1 MMVTQKKQYALRA
14 LFELARR
21 GDQDP
26 VKSVDIAE
34 AQAIP
39 PRFLEVIMAKLK
51 RSGLVISKRGFYGG
65 YVLSRSPADISVGD
79 LFNALDEDDNDRP
92 EECSACVGKATCP
105 FMGDCV
111 FMPLWETV
119 QNAVDEIY
127 GRTTL
132 QDLVNR
138 EHESVE
144 LMGSLSNR

>member
-21 GDQDP
+21 GEQAP
-26 VKSVDIAE
+26 VKNVDIAE

-79 LFNALDEDDNDRP
+79 LFDALDEDESDRP
-92 EECSACVGKATCP
+92 EECSACVGKSTCP

-111 FMPLWETV
+111 FMPLWEAV

-127 GRTTL
+127 GQTTL
-132 QDLVNR
+132 QDLVDR
-138 EHESVE
+138 EKRNAEV
-144 LMGSLSNR
+144 MASLSNG

>member
-21 GDQDP
+21 GDRTP

-51 RSGLVISKRGFYGG
+51 RSGLVMSKRGFYGG
-65 YVLSRSPADISVGD
+65 YVLSRSPADISVRD
-79 LFNALDEDDNDRP
+79 LFDALDERDRP
-92 EECSACVGKATCP
+92 EECSACVGKSTCP

-111 FMPLWETV
+111 FMPLWEAV
-119 QNAVDEIY
+119 RSAVDDIY
-127 GRTTL
+127 SRTTL
-132 QDLVNR
+132 QDLVDR
-138 EHESVE
+138 EQKKAA
-144 LMGSLSNR
+144 LMGALQNG

>member
-21 GDQDP
+21 GDQTP
-26 VKSVDIAE
+26 VKSIDIAE

-65 YVLSRSPADISVGD
+65 YILSRPPADISVGD
-79 LFNALDEDDNDRP
+79 LFDALDDRDHP
-92 EECSACVGKATCP
+92 EECSACVGKSTCP
-105 FMGDCV
+105 FLGGCV
-111 FMPLWETV
+111 FMPLWEAV
-119 QNAVDEIY
+119 RSAVDEVY

-132 QDLVNR
+132 QDLVDR
-138 EHESVE
+138 EKRNAEV
-144 LMGSLSNR
+144 MGSLRDG